1 MAKSLLSV
9 LSSAVSAPQTSII
22 DWIGRSLSG
31 GAGGIWAQTVGSTS
45 ATGKT
50 ITVNKAMRLA
60 ACWSCV
66 RLISETIATLPL
78 GLYMRQA
85 DGGRKV
91 ASDNDLHWIINT
103 NPNSRMTAVQFWEAV
118 VASMLL
124 RGNAFVEIV
133 RIGGRIVALE
143 FLLPNRMDLDV
154 ADNGEILYR
163 YRDKNG
169 QLRDIAGSDMMHIP
183 AFSLDGQIGLSPI
196 AYGADVFGAAMSAE
210 DVAGS
215 TFKNGMHQ
223 TVAFE
228 VNKTLTPKQRD
239 DFRDY
244 VQRISGAMNAGK
256 SPVLEEG
263 VSAKVIGINPVDAQL
278 LESRE
283 YSAEEICR
291 FYMVDPTLA
300 GYSDK
305 ASNWGTGLEQ
315 KLLRFLTFTLRSY
328 MRRIEEGINRN
339 LLTPAQRRQIY
350 SEFSI
355 EGLLRADSSGRATL
369 YSQMVQNGIYTRDE
383 CRMKENLPR
392 MGGNAGVLT
401 VQTNLSPIDKLGQ
414 GDDGQAARA
423 ALQNWLDQS
432 ANSKG

>member
-1 MAKSLLSV
+1 
-9 LSSAVSAPQTSII
+9 
-22 DWIGRSLSG
+22 
-31 GAGGIWAQTVGSTS
+31 
-45 ATGKT
+45 
-50 ITVNKAMRLA
+50 MRLA

-163 YRDKNG
+163 YREKNG

-228 VNKTLTPKQRD
+228 VNKTLSPKQRD

-291 FYMVDPTLA
+291 FYMVDPTMV

-355 EGLLRADSSGRATL
+355 EGLLRADSAARATL
-369 YSQMVQNGIYTRDE
+369 YSGMVQNGIYTRDE
-383 CRMKENLPR
+383 CRMKENLPK

-423 ALQNWLDQS
+423 ALKNWLDQP
-432 ANSKG
+432 ANSKE

>member
-22 DWIGRSLSG
+22 DWVGRSLSG

-154 ADNGEILYR
+154 ADSGEILYR
-163 YRDKNG
+163 YREKNG

-228 VNKTLTPKQRD
+228 VNKTLSPKQRD

-291 FYMVDPTLA
+291 FYMVDPTMV

-339 LLTPAQRRQIY
+339 LLTPSQRRQTY
-350 SEFSI
+350 AEFSI
-355 EGLLRADSSGRATL
+355 EGLLRADSAGRATL

-423 ALQNWLDQS
+423 ALQNWLDQP

>member
-9 LSSAVSAPQTSII
+9 LSSAVSAPQASII
-22 DWIGRSLSG
+22 DWVGRSLSG

-45 ATGKT
+45 ATGKN

-133 RIGGRIVALE
+133 RISGRIVALE

-154 ADNGEILYR
+154 ADSGEILYR
-163 YRDKNG
+163 YREKNG

-228 VNKTLTPKQRD
+228 VNKTLSPKQRD

-291 FYMVDPTLA
+291 FYMVDPTMV

-339 LLTPAQRRQIY
+339 LLTPSQRRQTY
-350 SEFSI
+350 AEFSI
-355 EGLLRADSSGRATL
+355 EGLLRADSAGRATL

-423 ALQNWLDQS
+423 ALQNWLDQP

>member
-1 MAKSLLSV
+1 
-9 LSSAVSAPQTSII
+9 
-22 DWIGRSLSG
+22 
-31 GAGGIWAQTVGSTS
+31 
-45 ATGKT
+45 
-50 ITVNKAMRLA
+50 MRLA

-91 ASDNDLHWIINT
+91 DSDNDLHWIINT

-163 YRDKNG
+163 YREKNG

-228 VNKTLTPKQRD
+228 VNKTLSPKQRD

-291 FYMVDPTLA
+291 FYMVDPTMV

-355 EGLLRADSSGRATL
+355 EGLLRADSAARATL
-369 YSQMVQNGIYTRDE
+369 YSGMVQNGIYTRDE
-383 CRMKENLPR
+383 CRMKENLPK

-423 ALQNWLDQS
+423 ALQNWLDQP
-432 ANSKG
+432 ANSKE

>member
-22 DWIGRSLSG
+22 DWVGRSLSG

-163 YRDKNG
+163 YREKNG

-228 VNKTLTPKQRD
+228 VNKTLSPKQRD

-291 FYMVDPTLA
+291 FYMVDPTMV

-339 LLTPAQRRQIY
+339 QLTPAQRRQIY

-355 EGLLRADSSGRATL
+355 EGLLRADSAARATL
-369 YSQMVQNGIYTRDE
+369 YSGMVQNGIYTRDE
-383 CRMKENLPR
+383 CRMKENLPK

-423 ALQNWLDQS
+423 ALQNWLDQP
-432 ANSKG
+432 ANSKE

>member
-22 DWIGRSLSG
+22 DWVGRSLSG

-45 ATGKT
+45 TTGKT

-163 YRDKNG
+163 YREKNG

-228 VNKTLTPKQRD
+228 VNKTLSPKQRD

-291 FYMVDPTLA
+291 FYMVDPTMV

-355 EGLLRADSSGRATL
+355 EGLLRADSAARATL
-369 YSQMVQNGIYTRDE
+369 YSGMVQNGIYTRDE
-383 CRMKENLPR
+383 CRMKENLPK

-423 ALQNWLDQS
+423 ALQNWLDQP
-432 ANSKG
+432 ANSKE

>member
-1 MAKSLLSV
+1 MAKSLRSV
-9 LSSAVSAPQTSII
+9 LTSAVMAPRSSII
-22 DWIGRSLSG
+22 DWVGRSLSG
-31 GAGGIWAQTVGSTS
+31 GASGIWPQLSGGTS
-45 ATGKT
+45 SSGKT
-50 ITVNKAMRLA
+50 VTVNKAMRLA

-78 GLYMRQA
+78 GLYTRQA
-85 DGGRKV
+85 DGGRQV
-91 ASDNDLHWIINT
+91 ASDNDLHWILNT

-124 RGNAFVEIV
+124 RGNAYVEII
-133 RIGGRIVALE
+133 RIGSRIVALE
-143 FLLPNRMDLDV
+143 FLLPNRVELDV
-154 ADNGEILYR
+154 TDSGQLIYR
-163 YRDKNG
+163 YREKNG
-169 QLRDIAGSDMMHIP
+169 QLREIDSASMMHIP

-196 AYGADVFGAAMSAE
+196 TYGADVLGAAMSTE
-210 DVAGS
+210 DVAGA

-228 VNKTLTPKQRD
+228 VNKTLTPQQRD
-239 DFRDY
+239 EFRDY
-244 VQRISGAMNAGK
+244 VQRISGAMNAGR
-256 SPVLEEG
+256 SPVLEQG
-263 VSAKVIGINPVDAQL
+263 VSAKVIGINPSDAQL

-291 FYMVDPTLA
+291 FYMVDPTLV

-315 KLLRFLTFTLRSY
+315 KLLRFITFTLRSY
-328 MRRIEEGINRN
+328 LRRIEEAIVRN
-339 LLTPAQRRQIY
+339 LLTPMQRRQIY
-350 SEFSI
+350 PEFSI
-355 EGLLRADSSGRATL
+355 EGLLRADSEARAKL
-369 YSQMVQNGIYTRDE
+369 YSQMVQNGIWTRDE

-401 VQTNLSPIDKLGQ
+401 VQTNLAPIDTLGQ

-423 ALQNWLDQS
+423 ALQNWLDQP
-432 ANSKG
+432 AHSKG

>member
-9 LSSAVSAPQTSII
+9 LNSAVSAPQTSII
-22 DWIGRSLSG
+22 DWVGRSLSG
-31 GAGGIWAQTVGSTS
+31 GAGGIWAQTVGSTT

-85 DGGRKV
+85 DDGRKV

-133 RIGGRIVALE
+133 RIGSRIVALE

-163 YRDKNG
+163 YREKNG
-169 QLRDIAGSDMMHIP
+169 QLRDIPTSNMMHIP

-291 FYMVDPTLA
+291 FYMVDPTLV

-339 LLTPAQRRQIY
+339 LLTSTQRRQIY
-350 SEFSI
+350 AEFSI
-355 EGLLRADSSGRATL
+355 EGLLRADSAGRATL

-401 VQTNLSPIDKLGQ
+401 VQTNLSPIDLLGQ
-414 GDDGQAARA
+414 GNDGQAARA
-423 ALQNWLDQS
+423 ALQNWLDNP

>member
-9 LSSAVSAPQTSII
+9 LNSAVSAPQTSII
-22 DWIGRSLSG
+22 DWVGRSLSG

-45 ATGKT
+45 TTGKT

-163 YRDKNG
+163 YREKNG

-228 VNKTLTPKQRD
+228 VNKTLSPKQRD

-291 FYMVDPTLA
+291 FYMVDPTMV

-355 EGLLRADSSGRATL
+355 EGLLRADSAARATL
-369 YSQMVQNGIYTRDE
+369 YSGMVQNGIYTRDE
-383 CRMKENLPR
+383 CRMKENLPK

-423 ALQNWLDQS
+423 ALQNWLDQP
-432 ANSKG
+432 ANSKE

>member
-22 DWIGRSLSG
+22 DWVGRSLSG

-163 YRDKNG
+163 YREKNG
-169 QLRDIAGSDMMHIP
+169 HLRDIAGSDMMHIP

-228 VNKTLTPKQRD
+228 VNKTLSPKQRD

-291 FYMVDPTLA
+291 FYMVDPTMV

-355 EGLLRADSSGRATL
+355 EGLLRADSAARATL
-369 YSQMVQNGIYTRDE
+369 YSGMVQNGIYTRDE
-383 CRMKENLPR
+383 CRMKENLPK

-423 ALQNWLDQS
+423 ALQNWLDQP
-432 ANSKG
+432 ANSKE

>member
-1 MAKSLLSV
+1 V
-9 LSSAVSAPQTSII
+9 TAPRSSII
-22 DWIGRSLSG
+22 DWVGRSISG
-31 GAGGIWAQTVGSTS
+31 GASGIWAQTVGSTS
-45 ATGKT
+45 ANGKT
-50 ITVNKAMRLA
+50 VTINKAMRLA

-78 GLYMRQA
+78 GLYRRMP
-85 DGGRKV
+85 DGGREV
-91 ASDNDLHWIINT
+91 AGDNDLHWILNT

-124 RGNAFVEIV
+124 RGNAFVEII
-133 RIGGRIVALE
+133 RISGRIVALE
-143 FLLPNRMDLDV
+143 FLLPNRVELDV
-154 ADNGEILYR
+154 AENGELLYR
-163 YRDKNG
+163 YREKNG
-169 QLRDIAGSDMMHIP
+169 KLRDIDGSDMMHIP
-183 AFSLDGQIGLSPI
+183 AFSLDGQVGLSPI

-210 DVAGS
+210 DVAS
-215 TFKNGMHQ
+215 ATFKNGMHQ

-228 VNKTLTPKQRD
+228 VDQLLNKQQRD

-256 SPVLEEG
+256 SPVLEKG

-291 FYMVDPTLA
+291 FYMVDPTLV

-315 KLLRFLTFTLRSY
+315 KMLRFLTFTLRSY
-328 MRRIEEGINRN
+328 MRRIEEAISRK
-339 LLTPAQRRQIY
+339 LLTSAQRRQIY
-350 SEFSI
+350 PEFSI
-355 EGLLRADSSGRATL
+355 EGLMRADSAGRATL

-392 MGGNAGVLT
+392 KGGNASVLT
-401 VQTNLSPIDKLGQ
+401 VQTNLSPIDQLGG

-423 ALQNWLDQS
+423 ALQNWLDQP
-432 ANSKG
+432 ANSKD

>member
-22 DWIGRSLSG
+22 DWVGRSLSG

-163 YRDKNG
+163 YREKNG

-228 VNKTLTPKQRD
+228 VNKTLSPKQRD

-355 EGLLRADSSGRATL
+355 EGLLRADSAGRATL

-423 ALQNWLDQS
+423 ALQNWLDQP

>member
-1 MAKSLLSV
+1 MAKSLMSV
-9 LSSAVSAPQTSII
+9 LSSAVSAPQASII
-22 DWIGRSLSG
+22 DWVGRSLSG

-163 YRDKNG
+163 YREKNG

-228 VNKTLTPKQRD
+228 VNKTLSPKQRD

-291 FYMVDPTLA
+291 FYMVDPTMV

-355 EGLLRADSSGRATL
+355 EGLLRADSAARATL
-369 YSQMVQNGIYTRDE
+369 YSGMVQNGIYTRDE
-383 CRMKENLPR
+383 CRMKENLPK

-423 ALQNWLDQS
+423 ALQNWLDQP
-432 ANSKG
+432 ANSKE

>member
-1 MAKSLLSV
+1 
-9 LSSAVSAPQTSII
+9 
-22 DWIGRSLSG
+22 
-31 GAGGIWAQTVGSTS
+31 
-45 ATGKT
+45 
-50 ITVNKAMRLA
+50 MRLA

-163 YRDKNG
+163 YREKNG

-228 VNKTLTPKQRD
+228 VNKTLSPKQRD

-291 FYMVDPTLA
+291 FYMVDPTMV

-355 EGLLRADSSGRATL
+355 EGLLRADSAARATL
-369 YSQMVQNGIYTRDE
+369 YSGMVQNGIYTRDE
-383 CRMKENLPR
+383 CRMKENLPK

-423 ALQNWLDQS
+423 ALQNWLDQP
-432 ANSKG
+432 ANSKE

>member
-22 DWIGRSLSG
+22 DWVGRSLSG

-154 ADNGEILYR
+154 ADSGEILYR
-163 YRDKNG
+163 YREKNG
-169 QLRDIAGSDMMHIP
+169 QLRDIARSDMMHIP

-228 VNKTLTPKQRD
+228 VDRTLNKQQRE

-256 SPVLEEG
+256 SPVLEQG

-339 LLTPAQRRQIY
+339 LLTPAQRRQTY

-355 EGLLRADSSGRATL
+355 EGLLRADSAGRATL

-383 CRMKENLPR
+383 CRMRENLPR

-423 ALQNWLDQS
+423 ALQNWLDQP

>member
-1 MAKSLLSV
+1 
-9 LSSAVSAPQTSII
+9 
-22 DWIGRSLSG
+22 
-31 GAGGIWAQTVGSTS
+31 
-45 ATGKT
+45 
-50 ITVNKAMRLA
+50 MRLA

-91 ASDNDLHWIINT
+91 ASDDDLHWIINT

-163 YRDKNG
+163 YREKNG

-228 VNKTLTPKQRD
+228 VNKTLSPKQRD

-291 FYMVDPTLA
+291 FYMVDPTMV

-355 EGLLRADSSGRATL
+355 EGLLRADSAARATL
-369 YSQMVQNGIYTRDE
+369 YSGMVQNGIYTRDE
-383 CRMKENLPR
+383 CRMKENLPK

-423 ALQNWLDQS
+423 ALQNWLDQP
-432 ANSKG
+432 ANSKE